1 MAMRMI
7 KSLTPFIPNT
17 ISRMKNENAIQFI
30 LSALLKIVPAFVN
43 RWLDEQKKLAGVPSD
58 SPV

>member
-1 MAMRMI
+1 MRII
-7 KSLTPFIPNT
+7 KSLTSFFPITF
-17 ISRMKNENAIQFI
+17 SRMKNENAIQFA
-30 LSALLKIVPAFVN
+30 LSAFLKTVPVFVN